1 MIIVEAFAYP
11 VDRAFRIAVVNFLYF
26 PLLLFSKMLTQPPP
40 TSVYFISNKARISAT
55 TDMRLCGMAERVIPN
70 YYFIILSCTLAVI
83 GPLKALG
90 QTWWAAGNGW
100 EYLLGDAQQR
110 SG

>member
-1 MIIVEAFAYP
+1 
-11 VDRAFRIAVVNFLYF
+11 
-26 PLLLFSKMLTQPPP
+26 
-40 TSVYFISNKARISAT
+40 
-55 TDMRLCGMAERVIPN
+55 MRLCGMAAERVIPN

-100 EYLLGDAQQR
+100 EYLLGDAR
-110 SG
+110 SSGRGLKGESDGKCSSSFPLSYT